1 VTTSQDNGSSPAIP
15 TPSDGGQQWKSTMD
29 WFSRLPP
36 LLNGKGAED
45 KVAQRVLAALASTAN
60 HRTGR
65 NAYPSQAWLA
75 DRAHVSVRSVRSA
88 LQRLEDGKRIIHDG
102 VGPSGTLRWRL
113 NDQFDC
119 AAGWLPID
127 AREEHKRELARLRKR
142 RQRTRQG
149 AEAER
154 VTSADP
160 EPSTSESTPEAERVT
175 LTSGAEAE
183 CVTQLDV
190 TRSASDE
197 LPLTRKDQE
206 TQEPLTAVA
215 AAPVGQEVL
224 EAELIEETDNLPAVR
239 AAVVVPAVPN
249 LSASWLLPEPE
260 EAGKRKRVAPV
271 DAPRFDAEAW
281 QMPREQHTPAEWTKT
296 LVGLYVEACRLCGF
310 EPSGRQ
316 IGQVGKECR
325 GLIAAGNNPVHIL
338 AAVRRA
344 ADKRGA
350 WVMRAMADV
359 QPGNWSAGRRGRQ
372 VVTSQGI
379 VQLPEGATANMAR
392 SVSIRDLL
400 GTS

>member
-1 VTTSQDNGSSPAIP
+1 
-15 TPSDGGQQWKSTMD
+15 MD

-142 RQRTRQG
+142 RQRARV
-149 AEAER
+149 APEAEC
-154 VTSADP
+154 VTSADS
-160 EPSTSESTPEAERVT
+160 EPSASAFTPEAERVT
-175 LTSGAEAE
+175 PTSRSEVE
-183 CVTQLDV
+183 CVTRPDV
-190 TRSASDE
+190 TASASDE
-197 LPLTRKDQE
+197 LPLTRKDEQ
-206 TQEPLTAVA
+206 TQEPSTAVA
-215 AAPVGQEVL
+215 AAPVGLEIL
-224 EAELIEETDNLPAVR
+224 EAELIEETGNLPAVR
-239 AAVVVPAVPN
+239 ATVVPAVPN
-249 LSASWLLPEPE
+249 LSGSWLLPEPE
-260 EAGKRKRVAPV
+260 ETGKRKRVAPV

-281 QMPREQHTPAEWTKT
+281 QMPREQHTPSEWTKT
-296 LVGLYVEACRLCGF
+296 LVGLYVEACRSYGF
-310 EPSGRQ
+310 EPSNRQ